1 MDFSNKTISRGNHG
15 SPFVVIPQF
24 QSWFSVHPNHVGF
37 VIGSKGATVKKI
49 ATDCK
54 CYIKIQDGNSFSGG
68 FPWFI
73 IKGST
78 EANVCE
84 AHHRLRTI
92 ANEAERRMP
101 RLTQQTTV
109 GSTPRPRANL
119 NVTKTLPK
127 EEERDLTLQPKPIE
141 VVEKR
146 DNEGNVVL
154 VDEDTNDVYHS
165 DGRLVGYWK
174 DGQVLAHSEESE

>member
-1 MDFSNKTISRGNHG
+1 MDFSNATIGRGNHG

-24 QSWFSVHPNHVGF
+24 QSWFGVHHDHVGF

-54 CYIKIQDGNSFSGG
+54 CYIKIQDPNSLSRG

-84 AHHRLRTI
+84 AYHRLRTI
-92 ANEAERRMP
+92 ANEAEQRMP
-101 RLTQQTTV
+101 RLTPQTTD
-109 GSTPRPRANL
+109 GPTPRPRANL

-127 EEERDLTLQPKPIE
+127 EEEQYTTHQPKTVE

-146 DNEGNVVL
+146 DNDDNVVL
-154 VDEDTNDVYHS
+154 VDEDTNDVYHP

-174 DGQVLAHSEESE
+174 DGQVFARSDESE